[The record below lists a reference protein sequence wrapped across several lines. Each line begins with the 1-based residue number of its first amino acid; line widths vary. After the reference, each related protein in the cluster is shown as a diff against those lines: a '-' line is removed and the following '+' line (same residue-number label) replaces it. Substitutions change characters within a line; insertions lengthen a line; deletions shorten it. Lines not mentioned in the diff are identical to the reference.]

1 MKKGHLFFDYSVRRF
16 DIAFDKESST
26 ITNTILMA
34 ASIAAKHCR
43 FSPQNTAG
51 HLLVLSMILAMTI
64 LPRTSMVTGGGISSE
79 WKA

>member
-1 MKKGHLFFDYSVRRF
+1 MKKGTCSSTIRSDVSTLHL
-16 DIAFDKESST
+16 IKGNST

-34 ASIAAKHCR
+34 ASTAAKHCR

-64 LPRTSMVTGGGISSE
+64 LPRISMVTGGGISSE